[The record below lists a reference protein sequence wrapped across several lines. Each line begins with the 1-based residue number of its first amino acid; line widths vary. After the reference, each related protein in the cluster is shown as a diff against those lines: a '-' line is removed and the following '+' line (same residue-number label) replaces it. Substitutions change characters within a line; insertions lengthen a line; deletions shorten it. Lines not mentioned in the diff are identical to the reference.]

1 MAKIKLTTKA
11 GTTYPSDLQN
21 LTYEQAVEQIELLS
35 QKTGFD
41 DLTWEV
47 EAREEDK
54 RDEERV

>member
-35 QKTGFD
+35 QKPK
-41 DLTWEV
+41 LIV
-47 EAREEDK
+47 YS
-54 RDEERV
+54 